1 LDANAASSI
10 HAAKGYD
17 ELMDRRAF
25 LRLTQHSAVAFAA
38 SNLLEAFSL
47 CSAPQANAAKA
58 PFSTNVRP
66 RVALTMDDPSAYFES
81 RMPWR
86 EANKRILGALEARKL
101 SAALFVC
108 GMRVDRPEAKGLVAE
123 WDDASHLICNHS
135 YSHLMFTD
143 PAISYSEF
151 AADFLRNEPI
161 IASYRQRR
169 RLFRYPFLK
178 EGDTAEKRDRFRSLL
193 KERGYR
199 IGQVTIDSSDWYV
212 DQRIR
217 ERMEKDPHA
226 NLDPYCDY
234 LVAHLL
240 DRAAFYRQLSLDV
253 LGREIPHTL
262 LIHYSF
268 MNALFLPIVL
278 DAFDQAGWEWI
289 DASRAYEDP
298 VFQRAPQI
306 LPAGESLV
314 WALAKETGKFDGLL
328 RYPGE
333 DGEYEKPK
341 MDALGLQSSYSS
353 TKALD
358 INQSANAETP

>member
-1 LDANAASSI
+1 V
-10 HAAKGYD
+10 AKGCD

-25 LRLTQHSAVAFAA
+25 LRLAQHSAVAFAA
-38 SNLLEAFSL
+38 SNLREAFSFSPAL
-47 CSAPQANAAKA
+47 QGHVVKA
-58 PFSTNVRP
+58 PFSTKGRP
-66 RVALTMDDPSAYFES
+66 QVALTMDDPNAYFES

-123 WDDASHLICNHS
+123 WDDAGHLICDHS
-135 YSHLMFTD
+135 YSHLMFAD
-143 PAISYSEF
+143 RAISYTEF

-161 IASYRQRR
+161 VASYRKRT

-178 EGDTAEKRDRFRSLL
+178 EGDTAEKRDHFRSLL

-199 IGQVTIDSSDWYV
+199 VGHATIDSSDWYV

-217 ERMEKDPHA
+217 ERMEKEPRA
-226 NLDPYCDY
+226 NLDPYRDY

-240 DRAAFYRQLSLDV
+240 DRAGFYHKLALDV
-253 LGREIPHTL
+253 LGREIPHAL

-268 MNALFLPIVL
+268 MNALFLPAVL
-278 DAFDQAGWEWI
+278 DAFDQAGWDWI
-289 DASRAYEDP
+289 DASRGYEDS

-333 DGEYEKPK
+333 ADEYEKPR
-341 MDALGLQSSYSS
+341 MDALGL
-353 TKALD
+353 
-358 INQSANAETP
+358 